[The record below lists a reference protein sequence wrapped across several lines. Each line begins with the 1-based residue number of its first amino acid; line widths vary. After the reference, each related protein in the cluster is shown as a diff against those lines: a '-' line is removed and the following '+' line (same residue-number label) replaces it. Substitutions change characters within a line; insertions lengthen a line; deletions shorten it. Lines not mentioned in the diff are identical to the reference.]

1 MKLFIPGLGTWRFL
15 RALWR
20 GWRRTAPEE
29 LSDLQSSTQLAA
41 LMARANPFAPW
52 QERANWMMDVV
63 DWLRRAPRA
72 RTDGTQRRVRL
83 CLDWLDTHHATHRL
97 VRTTLQKTLRE
108 ASGPELF
115 STTGLPHEPAFFSE
129 LSDRIARKILPHA
142 PSNKDL
148 SALFITMLRGSAG
161 ADWLLSLD
169 PDSLRRLWSLAADSG
184 VAHAYRKQIDEALT
198 YLVTLVLAVG
208 ISPEFRQRLDCKLP
222 LQALPFMALRR
233 EMEKYLLLGSHDAAS
248 LRSVRM
254 LVAVCRAQ
262 TDKIYAHLDEHGVSL
277 SLVYQVE
284 RMRAQL
290 ARISKLIDLRA
301 AADSGADDVQLQAQT
316 LLGEL
321 VVAHRH
327 RSSIGRLIQRSFS
340 LVARKM
346 VERHAQHGELYRVT
360 SRLEY
365 RAVLKAAAI
374 GGVLIGLTM
383 SGRLLLPAVSLA
395 GFFQG
400 ALVSGGYMLVFLLIA
415 AFGGLLAAQ
424 QPAVAAPALAAR
436 IGALDTPFEMNAV
449 QTEAS
454 GLLRVQSA
462 ALIGNL
468 ALLIPLILLLA
479 SGLFWLNGRHL
490 LTADMA
496 LQRLQQLSL
505 FGFGPLFAVW
515 TGVLLWVAGLAAGFA
530 DNWFALR
537 QMRQALAQHR
547 GLVRGLGGERAAV
560 FADWLER
567 NLARIAGAI
576 ALGLLFGM
584 TPVVAQFFGLTLDI
598 RHVSFAAASLAAAAA
613 SLGWTV
619 LLTAQFWLALAGV
632 LAIGILNIGVAFA
645 GALALALS
653 ARGISTQRRWQVAR
667 SLLRELVTNV
677 HFSLW
682 PATRLAPVHSAA
694 PDQRAPEEPDQRSHA
709 QH

>member
-1 MKLFIPGLGTWRFL
+1 MKLFIPGLGALRFL
-15 RALWR
+15 RAIWR
-20 GWRRTAPEE
+20 GWRSAVPEE
-29 LSDLQSSTQLAA
+29 LSNLQASTQLAA
-41 LMARANPFAPW
+41 LMAHANPFAPW
-52 QERANWMMDVV
+52 EERANWMMDVV
-63 DWLRRAPRA
+63 DWLRRAPRSHP
-72 RTDGTQRRVRL
+72 DGAARRVQL
-83 CLDWLDTHHATHRL
+83 CLDWLDTHHATRRL

-129 LSDRIARKILPHA
+129 LSDRIARKILPRA

-208 ISPEFRQRLDCKLP
+208 ISPEFRQRLGCKLP
-222 LQALPFMALRR
+222 LQAMPFMALRR
-233 EMEKYLLLGSHDAAS
+233 EMEKYLMLGSHDAAS

-301 AADSGADDVQLQAQT
+301 AADSGADDVRLQAQT

-346 VERHAQHGELYRVT
+346 VERHAQHGELYLVT
-360 SRLEY
+360 SRFEY
-365 RAVLKAAAI
+365 RSVLKAAGI
-374 GGVLIGLTM
+374 GGAVIGLTM
-383 SGRLLLPAVSLA
+383 SGRLLLPNVSLA

-400 ALVSGGYMLVFLLIA
+400 ALVSGGYILVFLLIVA
-415 AFGGLLAAQ
+415 SGGLLAAQ

-436 IGALDTPFEMNAV
+436 IGALDTPFEMNAL

-468 ALLIPLILLLA
+468 ALLVPMVLLLGA
-479 SGLFWLNGRHL
+479 GLFWWNGRHL
-490 LTADMA
+490 LTAEVA
-496 LQRLQQLSL
+496 VQRLQQLSL

-537 QMRQALAQHR
+537 QMHQALAQHR
-547 GLVRGLGGERAAV
+547 GLVRVVGGDRAAAV
-560 FADWLER
+560 ADWLER
-567 NLARIAGAI
+567 NLARIAGAV

-598 RHVSFAAASLAAAAA
+598 RHVSFAAASLAAAAV
-613 SLGWTV
+613 SLGWHV
-619 LLTAQFWLALAGV
+619 LLAAQFWLALTGV
-632 LAIGILNIGVAFA
+632 ITIGVLNIGVAFA
-645 GALALALS
+645 GALTLALS
-653 ARGISTQRRWQVAR
+653 ARGISTPRRWLVAR
-667 SLLRELVTNV
+667 SLLRQLVTDS

-682 PATRLAPVHSAA
+682 PQAHLAPVHSAA
-694 PDQRAPEEPDQRSHA
+694 SNEPTPEVPDQRSSA